1 MDKNQ
6 LKERVIR
13 AIEENK
19 DIIINIGRKIY
30 NNPEFGYKEFETTKS
45 VVEFFKNELN
55 IENIEENI
63 AYTGCRARI
72 NEDKTGPKIAIFRRT
87 YLYCAEHCD
96 ANSIGASLHTCGH
109 NIQIAGMLGVAVG
122 LIKSGVFKR
131 A

>member
-63 AYTGCRARI
+63 AYTVI
-72 NEDKTGPKIAIFRRT
+72 EDLLKTTEAILNYIIK
-87 YLYCAEHCD
+87 YL
-96 ANSIGASLHTCGH
+96 
-109 NIQIAGMLGVAVG
+109 
-122 LIKSGVFKR
+122 K
-131 A
+131 